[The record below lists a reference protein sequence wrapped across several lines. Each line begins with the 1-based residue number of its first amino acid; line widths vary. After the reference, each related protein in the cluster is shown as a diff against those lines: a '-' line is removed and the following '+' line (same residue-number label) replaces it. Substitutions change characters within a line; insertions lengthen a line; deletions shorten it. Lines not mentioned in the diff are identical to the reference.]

1 MPKSPSPIET
11 FLAPLTKL
19 ALKHP
24 EVEAEVIW
32 ADGTAWEPQH
42 GTDALLEA
50 EEIPFYAEGLLLEG
64 FQMHYQIL
72 ADSDAPKDPAHV
84 RLFFWQAAP
93 PELPVP
99 EPGLSLIAGNTW
111 SS

>member
-1 MPKSPSPIET
+1 MPKSLTPIQT
-11 FLAPLTKL
+11 FLTPLTKL
-19 ALKHP
+19 ALKYP

-32 ADGTAWEPQH
+32 ADGQEWEPQQ

-84 RLFFWQAAP
+84 RLFFWQTDAP
-93 PELPVP
+93 ALPTP
-99 EPGLSLIAGNTW
+99 EPGLTLIASATW
-111 SS
+111 PN

>member
-1 MPKSPSPIET
+1 MPKSPTPIDT
-11 FLAPLTKL
+11 FLTPLTKL
-19 ALKHP
+19 GLKHP

-32 ADGTAWEPQH
+32 ANDQEWEPQQ

-50 EEIPFYAEGLLLEG
+50 EEISFYAEGLLLEG

-84 RLFFWQAAP
+84 RLFFWQTEQLTLPP
-93 PELPVP
+93 PEL
-99 EPGLSLIAGNTW
+99 GLTLIASATW
-111 SS
+111 PS

>member
-1 MPKSPSPIET
+1 MPNTTTPIET
-11 FLAPLTKL
+11 FLAPLSKL

-32 ADGTAWEPQH
+32 AADAEWEPQQ

-72 ADSDAPKDPAHV
+72 ADTDAAKLPAHV
-84 RLFFWQAAP
+84 RLFFWQADP
-93 PELPVP
+93 PALPTP
-99 EPGLSLIAGNTW
+99 EPGLILLAGATW
-111 SS
+111 TA

>member
-1 MPKSPSPIET
+1 MAKSPSPIES
-11 FLAPLTKL
+11 FLAPLGKL

-32 ADGTAWEPQH
+32 ANGPDWEPQQ

-72 ADSDAPKDPAHV
+72 AETDAPKDPAHV
-84 RLFFWQAAP
+84 RLFFWQTDP
-93 PELPVP
+93 PALPSP
-99 EPGLSLIAGNTW
+99 EPELSLIASATW
-111 SS
+111 ST

>member
-1 MPKSPSPIET
+1 MAKPLSPIET

-19 ALKHP
+19 SLKHP

-32 ADGTAWEPQH
+32 ANGPEWEPQQ

-72 ADSDAPKDPAHV
+72 AETDAPKDPAHV
-84 RLFFWQAAP
+84 RLFFWQTDAAP
-93 PELPVP
+93 LPDP
-99 EPGLSLIAGNTW
+99 EPGLTLITSATW
-111 SS
+111 TA